1 MKQQILDKLKA
12 LLGKIGRVKMLRNK
26 YAVLIVI
33 FLVWISFFDEN
44 NLLSHHKNKN
54 RLKALKEQRVF
65 YREKIEADKRK
76 LDELRSGNK
85 NLEKYAREQF
95 YMTKPDEDLFLV
107 VEK

>member
-1 MKQQILDKLKA
+1 M
-12 LLGKIGRVKMLRNK
+12 
-26 YAVLIVI
+26 
-33 FLVWISFFDEN
+33 FFDEN
-44 NLLSHHKNKN
+44 NLVSHHRNKL
-54 RLKALKEQRVF
+54 RLKALKEQRIF

-76 LDELRSGNK
+76 LEELRSGND